1 MKKEDKKRLTKEL
14 LKEWQR
20 THYQEYCDFSD
31 MMHDRNGV
39 GFDKVYAEAV
49 MMIPKFEKALFLYLK
64 NDRSENID
72 DLENLLKNEGII
84 SKLSLHFFA
93 QLPDS
98 YTPAMLCWLFFG
110 RSFECMVE
118 YGEEMISNPKLNF
131 LLRRLARVNIKAIIS
146 RSIAIKART
155 EEDWVK
161 FVEELDEIGETPT
174 VTASVVSKFKSL
186 PTDTKV
192 TMKAT
197 SEKTPIPGKQKKRRS
212 LEELLPNGDEYLFES
227 IDEHVSLRQSGRD
240 LALLYLVLDKGRA
253 MVRTTVTEFHAAL
266 VSRYED
272 KANVEIPGHR
282 WIQGALKD
290 YLEPTEY
297 KQKTIQTFERPEH
310 IMDYNDLRERLNV
323 ADYMYSY

>member
-1 MKKEDKKRLTKEL
+1 MKKEDKRRLTKEV

-31 MMHDRNGV
+31 LMHDRGGK
-39 GFDKVYAEAV
+39 GFDKVYTEAV
-49 MMIPKFEKALFLYLK
+49 MMFPKFEKALILYLK
-64 NDRSENID
+64 NDRSEDID
-72 DLENLLKNEGII
+72 DLERLLKEQGLV
-84 SKLSLHFFA
+84 SKLALHFFA

-118 YGEEMISNPKLNF
+118 FGEEMIRNPQLNF
-131 LLRRLARVNIKAIIS
+131 LLRRLARVNIKMIIN
-146 RSIAIKART
+146 RSLAIKART
-155 EEDWVK
+155 EDDWVK
-161 FVEELDEIGETPT
+161 FVEELDELGETPT

-192 TMKAT
+192 TMKET
-197 SEKTPIPGKQKKRRS
+197 SEKKPIPGKQKKRRT
-212 LEELLPNGDEYLFES
+212 LEELLPNGDEYLFDS
-227 IDEHVSLRQSGRD
+227 IDEHINLRQSGRD
-240 LALLYLVLDKGRA
+240 LAMLYLVLDKGRA

-266 VSRYED
+266 VSRYKD
-272 KANVEIPGHR
+272 KKNIEIPGHR

-297 KQKTIQTFERPEH
+297 KQKSIMTFERPEH
-310 IMDYNDLRERLNV
+310 IVDYNDLRERLNV
-323 ADYMYSY
+323 VDYMYTY